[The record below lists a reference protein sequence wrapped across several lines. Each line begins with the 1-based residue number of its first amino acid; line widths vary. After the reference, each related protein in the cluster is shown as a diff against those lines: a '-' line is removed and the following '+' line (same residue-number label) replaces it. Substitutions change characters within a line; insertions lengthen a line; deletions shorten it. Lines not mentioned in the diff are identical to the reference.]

1 MNNCKFETSSRE
13 NTIIFKV
20 LNIILKK
27 IMKINLF
34 FFAVKD
40 RIQNKNYAL
49 KKKALFFLH
58 CTRHFFPSFGTV

>member
-1 MNNCKFETSSRE
+1 
-13 NTIIFKV
+13 
-20 LNIILKK
+20 
-27 IMKINLF
+27 MKINLF